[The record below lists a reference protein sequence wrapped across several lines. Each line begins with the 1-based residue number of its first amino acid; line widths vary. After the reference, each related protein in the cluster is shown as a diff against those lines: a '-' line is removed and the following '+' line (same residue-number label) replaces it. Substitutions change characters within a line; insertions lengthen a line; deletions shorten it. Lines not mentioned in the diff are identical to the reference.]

1 MQITSRRSIHSTQLP
16 QSTHR
21 PARPAFKAPEWA
33 TAAIAE
39 GRDPV
44 DAGANTLAKKIITGI
59 TSLAVAAALTLTPVD
74 GQAQNISAEAFK
86 KCEVELMADYA
97 AKISKAQADGKLHL
111 APVYE
116 RRRGEAIE
124 SLCALKAD
132 IAATDQRIAA
142 GRSEIAAGRSEIAA
156 ADQRIAAGRSE
167 IAAGRSEIAA
177 NKELETLFGRV
188 KKIADKITAGSTGSA
203 DFKELKEVYAELQ
216 KRQSDPGA
224 SRLLALVAPL
234 IPKLERLQ

>member
-1 MQITSRRSIHSTQLP
+1 MQITTSRSSHSTRLP

-74 GQAQNISAEAFK
+74 GQAQNIAAEAFK
-86 KCEVELMADYA
+86 KCEAELMADYA
-97 AKISKAQADGKLHL
+97 AKISKAQADGKPHL
-111 APVYE
+111 VPVFE

-124 SLCALKAD
+124 SLCAVESR
-132 IAATDQRIAA
+132 IAAT
-142 GRSEIAAGRSEIAA
+142 
-156 ADQRIAAGRSE
+156 DQRIAAGRSE

-177 NKELETLFGRV
+177 NKELEILFGRV
-188 KKIADKITAGSTGSA
+188 KKIADKITAGSTDSA

>member
-44 DAGANTLAKKIITGI
+44 DAGANTLAKKIITGF

-74 GQAQNISAEAFK
+74 GQAQNIAAEAFK
-86 KCEVELMADYA
+86 KCEAELMADYA
-97 AKISKAQADGKLHL
+97 AKITKAQADGKPHL
-111 APVYE
+111 VPVFE

-124 SLCALKAD
+124 SLCAVESRIAATD
-132 IAATDQRIAA
+132 QRIAATDQRIAA
-142 GRSEIAAGRSEIAA
+142 GRS
-156 ADQRIAAGRSE
+156 
-167 IAAGRSEIAA
+167 
-177 NKELETLFGRV
+177 NKELEILFGRV
-188 KKIADKITAGSTGSA
+188 KKIADKITAGSTDST

-224 SRLLALVAPL
+224 SRLLVLVAPL

>member
-156 ADQRIAAGRSE
+156 
-167 IAAGRSEIAA
+167 

-188 KKIADKITAGSTGSA
+188 KKIADKITAGSTDSA